1 MIEAVGLT
9 KRYGD
14 KTAVYNLS
22 FQVRPGAVT
31 GFLGPNG
38 SGKSTTMRMILGLD
52 NPTSGQVTI
61 GGFPYRKLPNAPRQV
76 GALLD
81 AKAVHGGRS
90 ARNHLLSLA
99 QLSGIPARRVD
110 EVLGVV
116 GLQDVARKRSK
127 GFSLGM
133 GQRLGIAAALL
144 GDPQVLLFDEPVNG
158 LDPEGIL
165 WVRNLMKALAAE
177 GRTVFVSSHLMSEM
191 ALTADQL
198 IVIGRGQLL
207 SDMSVRDFIS
217 ANSADFARVRTP
229 DTEPQ
234 LREKLTSA
242 LTEVGGH
249 VMPEQ
254 DGGLRVTGLPL
265 PRISDIAHDTDVRL
279 WELSPHQASLEEA
292 YMRMTQGAVDYRST
306 IDQKAGL
313 MQQLPPGAQP
323 PMPVPGQGQPG
334 WYAPPSP
341 QHGGQPFG
349 MGQPRRI
356 PTAPRTRT
364 APLRRPARRYR
375 ARTGP
380 GTPDPAGADTAA
392 PGPGSRCP
400 AGSGRGRDPGPC
412 RPRPRPLLPRR
423 HRPDQARGRPMSTP
437 QPPMPQAAAPYA
449 GYTSPIPVVRTHL
462 GHALASEWTK
472 IKSVRST
479 LWTLGVFVVLVI
491 GIGLLAAVV
500 VSNSSSELHGE
511 NPLSYGFF
519 GLLLG
524 CMCIITLGV
533 LTTASEYGTGMIR
546 TTMTACPSR
555 GRVLAAKSIVF
566 FTVAFVVTL
575 VSSVFIAFVDASLLE
590 GNGAKDPS
598 AGEWLKGTVGVSLYI
613 ALLGLLSL
621 IIGSI
626 IRHSAGAITVMIGA
640 VLAPLVI
647 ALFMFS
653 QSLEDVRQKLF
664 EYSIPNQLSV
674 FYSNSL
680 TDSGPSGWDP
690 LWIIVGVTAL
700 AFAGAVA
707 LLEQRDV

>member
-52 NPTSGQVTI
+52 NPTAGSVTI
-61 GGFPYRKLPNAPRQV
+61 GGYPYRRLPNAARQV

-81 AKAVHGGRS
+81 AKAVHGGRH

-191 ALTADQL
+191 ALTADHL

-207 SDMSVRDFIS
+207 SDMSVKDFIS

-229 DTEPQ
+229 HTDPE
-234 LREKLTSA
+234 LREKLASA
-242 LTEVGGH
+242 LTGAGGH
-249 VMPEQ
+249 VLPEQ
-254 DGGLRVTGLPL
+254 DGALRVTGLPL

-313 MQQLPPGAQP
+313 QQQLPPGAQP

-334 WYAPPSP
+334 WYAPPPP
-341 QHGGQPFG
+341 QQQGYAPAQPAPAPAAAAHGAYG
-349 MGQPRRI
+349 
-356 PTAPRTRT
+356 AP
-364 APLRRPARRYR
+364 
-375 ARTGP
+375 
-380 GTPDPAGADTAA
+380 AA
-392 PGPGSRCP
+392 PGP
-400 AGSGRGRDPGPC
+400 APGPNVAN
-412 RPRPRPLLPRR
+412 PY
-423 HRPDQARGRPMSTP
+423 A
-437 QPPMPQAAAPYA
+437 QPPAQAPAAPPA
-449 GYTSPIPVVRTHL
+449 PTP
-462 GHALASEWTK
+462 
-472 IKSVRST
+472 
-479 LWTLGVFVVLVI
+479 
-491 GIGLLAAVV
+491 AA
-500 VSNSSSELHGE
+500 
-511 NPLSYGFF
+511 
-519 GLLLG
+519 
-524 CMCIITLGV
+524 
-533 LTTASEYGTGMIR
+533 
-546 TTMTACPSR
+546 
-555 GRVLAAKSIVF
+555 
-566 FTVAFVVTL
+566 
-575 VSSVFIAFVDASLLE
+575 
-590 GNGAKDPS
+590 PS
-598 AGEWLKGTVGVSLYI
+598 APAPSLDKAPAAPAPAPVS
-613 ALLGLLSL
+613 
-621 IIGSI
+621 
-626 IRHSAGAITVMIGA
+626 
-640 VLAPLVI
+640 APD
-647 ALFMFS
+647 APTES
-653 QSLEDVRQKLF
+653 EDAR
-664 EYSIPNQLSV
+664 
-674 FYSNSL
+674 
-680 TDSGPSGWDP
+680 
-690 LWIIVGVTAL
+690 
-700 AFAGAVA
+700 
-707 LLEQRDV
+707 

>member
-52 NPTSGQVTI
+52 NPTSGAVTI
-61 GGFPYRKLPNAPRQV
+61 GGYPYRKLPNAPRQV

-116 GLQDVARKRSK
+116 GLQDVAKKRSK

-191 ALTADQL
+191 ALTADHL

-207 SDMSVRDFIS
+207 ADMSVKDFIS

-242 LTEVGGH
+242 LTGAGGH
-249 VMPEQ
+249 VLPEQ
-254 DGGLRVTGLPL
+254 DGALRVTGLPL
-265 PRISDIAHDTDVRL
+265 PRISDLAHESGVRL

-313 MQQLPPGAQP
+313 QQPLPPGVQP

-334 WYAPPSP
+334 WYAPPPP
-341 QHGGQPFG
+341 QQGGQPFG
-349 MGQPRRI
+349 MPPAGPYGGTPAAGYGAPGTAPGTAPGGAAGAANPYAQPSAQGQPQAPAQPAGQAPQA
-356 PTAPRTRT
+356 PTAGP
-364 APLRRPARRYR
+364 APQDQPPAL
-375 ARTGP
+375 AKT
-380 GTPDPAGADTAA
+380 TPAA
-392 PGPGSRCP
+392 PAS
-400 AGSGRGRDPGPC
+400 
-412 RPRPRPLLPRR
+412 
-423 HRPDQARGRPMSTP
+423 
-437 QPPMPQAAAPYA
+437 AAAPQA
-449 GYTSPIPVVRTHL
+449 P
-462 GHALASEWTK
+462 
-472 IKSVRST
+472 
-479 LWTLGVFVVLVI
+479 
-491 GIGLLAAVV
+491 AA
-500 VSNSSSELHGE
+500 
-511 NPLSYGFF
+511 
-519 GLLLG
+519 
-524 CMCIITLGV
+524 
-533 LTTASEYGTGMIR
+533 
-546 TTMTACPSR
+546 
-555 GRVLAAKSIVF
+555 
-566 FTVAFVVTL
+566 
-575 VSSVFIAFVDASLLE
+575 
-590 GNGAKDPS
+590 PS
-598 AGEWLKGTVGVSLYI
+598 APQQ
-613 ALLGLLSL
+613 APAAAPPAAAPA
-621 IIGSI
+621 
-626 IRHSAGAITVMIGA
+626 SAPADPTQ
-640 VLAPLVI
+640 P
-647 ALFMFS
+647 
-653 QSLEDVRQKLF
+653 EDAR
-664 EYSIPNQLSV
+664 
-674 FYSNSL
+674 
-680 TDSGPSGWDP
+680 
-690 LWIIVGVTAL
+690 
-700 AFAGAVA
+700 
-707 LLEQRDV
+707 